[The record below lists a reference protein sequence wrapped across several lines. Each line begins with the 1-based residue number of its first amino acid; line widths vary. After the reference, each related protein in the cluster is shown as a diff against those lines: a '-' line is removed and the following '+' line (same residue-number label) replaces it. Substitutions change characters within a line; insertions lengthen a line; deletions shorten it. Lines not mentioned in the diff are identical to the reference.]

1 MRPSLLLDTC
11 PTVLQHLV
19 GIVILADQA
28 LDPVSF
34 DEFDADEIWAAASSI
49 GRGGISRTTSSG
61 SGGITLHAANSSANS
76 SSTTTALKGT
86 SSTLL
91 LSEVGPTTS
100 ANPLIRKG
108 SDAGGRWERGVALPP
123 PGEDHRSNNIRN
135 EAEASSA
142 DDLWDDPL
150 VVATNDTIPKGAAA
164 DFSSFSIPMA
174 NIMEGAP
181 ARTTTNA
188 TNSRFDLATL
198 SEATLRF
205 EEEIHPEKIKRTDSS
220 SSADA
225 LEVKI
230 RDVNPTRPLASAGM
244 TIRSGSG
251 DHVNVFED
259 FDEEFLPEDEQQSEV
274 EQPTGTP
281 TTITTTTTTSVPEAA
296 EENTTKETLAIDE
309 TAIANDVPTT
319 GLSNSTVGSEN
330 SPSIVPS
337 ISSSHTETASSRLMQ
352 MIGMDSVE
360 VSSPWTSAGL
370 ELKPSFS
377 LPRNP
382 WGEPLGGVGVSSREV
397 EWKALQEAELQ
408 RQRQVEEQAKI
419 LEEQKRLAL
428 LKLQQQQDEERKRI
442 AAAQQEAAA
451 RQAAAAAQ
459 QQQQPSQVEL
469 VLMERISTILEN
481 SWGKA
486 DLMAILTALHR
497 DDARVIPLLPN
508 HEALKALLL
517 RHPNRIQLG
526 RDPAYGVDV
535 AALTLTNSQFASLQ
549 QEQQQEI
556 QRQQQRHH
564 QQQQATAAAEA
575 QARSIYQQLQQR
587 PKVSSK
593 APWYYA
599 DPQGNIQGPFGG
611 DEMRQWL
618 DGGYFKDDLPISQN
632 FQGPFRALSL
642 YFPDWRFAF
651 LPNPAEEQQRIAE
664 EKAQQEREKQERLE
678 RERRAEKERLELEQQ
693 QRVEFEQ
700 RMERERANE
709 MLRKEKESGK
719 NVVGDQNASSVQ
731 LKMLLGLGGKQQQD
745 SSNAVENRSHTTGP
759 SRPQPMA
766 PKQQHPSEQQSDSS
780 SIAEAVLSQPVAAW
794 GGAAQQILVRKKSMS
809 EIQQEEAR
817 VAARL
822 AKERE
827 AIGSSSFRSNSS
839 SGGWANVAAAGTSMW
854 TATATARP
862 VQPSASAP
870 IQRSASPAK
879 SNVPV
884 AASMQQVRAK
894 QQAQVAAAQKQVLAQ
909 KKRDGSSST
918 SSDDFGAKM
927 SPALENWCK
936 EQLRK
941 ITGSDDLTLV
951 SFCTTLKDDAEIHQ
965 YLVAYLGSSPQV
977 NSFASEF
984 ISRKNGGKRQTGEEW
999 ETTGKTKAR
1008 KGKKTAASS
1017 SK

>member
-1 MRPSLLLDTC
+1 M
-11 PTVLQHLV
+11 
-19 GIVILADQA
+19 
-28 LDPVSF
+28 
-34 DEFDADEIWAAASSI
+34 
-49 GRGGISRTTSSG
+49 RGGVSRTTSSG
-61 SGGITLHAANSSANS
+61 SGGITLHATNTSGANS
-76 SSTTTALKGT
+76 SSTLALKGT

-91 LSEVGPTTS
+91 SEGGSTTS
-100 ANPLIRKG
+100 GNLLLRKG
-108 SDAGGRWERGVALPP
+108 SDVGGRWERGVALPP
-123 PGEDHRSNNIRN
+123 PGEDHRSNNNNIKN
-135 EAEASSA
+135 DAEASSA

-150 VVATNDTIPKGAAA
+150 AVATKETMKKGAAP
-164 DFSSFSIPMA
+164 DFSSFGIPMA
-174 NIMEGAP
+174 DIMEGAV
-181 ARTTTNA
+181 ARPTTTNA
-188 TNSRFDLATL
+188 TNSIFDLATL
-198 SEATLRF
+198 SEAALRF
-205 EEEIHPEKIKRTDSS
+205 EEEIHPEKIKRSDSS

-225 LEVKI
+225 AEVKI

-259 FDEEFLPEDEQQSEV
+259 FDDQFLPKDEQQSEV
-274 EQPTGTP
+274 EQPAST
-281 TTITTTTTTSVPEAA
+281 TTILTATTTTSAPDAS
-296 EENTTKETLAIDE
+296 EEKLAKETPVTVD
-309 TAIANDVPTT
+309 TAIANDVPTKE
-319 GLSNSTVGSEN
+319 LSHSTVESEN
-330 SPSIVPS
+330 SPTVVPS

-352 MIGMDSVE
+352 MIGMDSAE
-360 VSSPWTSAGL
+360 ASSPWTSAGR
-370 ELKPSFS
+370 ELKPSFT

-382 WGEPLGGVGVSSREV
+382 WGEPLGSVGVSSREV

-419 LEEQKRLAL
+419 LEEQKRIAL
-428 LKLQQQQDEERKRI
+428 LKLQQQQEDERKRI

-451 RQAAAAAQ
+451 RQAAVAAQ
-459 QQQQPSQVEL
+459 QQQPQQPSQVEL
-469 VLMERISTILEN
+469 VLMERISAILEN

-486 DLMAILTALHR
+486 DLMTILTALHR

-535 AALTLTNSQFASLQ
+535 AVLVLTTSQFASLQ

-587 PKVSSK
+587 PKVAST

-632 FQGPFRALSL
+632 VQGPFRALSL

-651 LPNPAEEQQRIAE
+651 LPNPAEEQQRVAE

-693 QRVEFEQ
+693 QRVELEQ
-700 RMERERANE
+700 RMERERASE
-709 MLRKEKESGK
+709 MLRKEKEKS
-719 NVVGDQNASSVQ
+719 VVGDQNASSVQ

-745 SSNAVENRSHTTGP
+745 SSSAVENRNHTTGS
-759 SRPQPMA
+759 SRPQPIA
-766 PKQQHPSEQQSDSS
+766 PKQQPPSEQQSDVANIVEAASS
-780 SIAEAVLSQPVAAW
+780 PPAVAW
-794 GGAAQQILVRKKSMS
+794 GGAAQQTLVRKKSMS

-827 AIGSSSFRSNSS
+827 AIGGNSFRSNSS
-839 SGGWANVAAAGTSMW
+839 SGGWANVAATGTSMW
-854 TATATARP
+854 TASATARP
-862 VQPSASAP
+862 VQPSASTSV
-870 IQRSASPAK
+870 QRSASPVK

-984 ISRKNGGKRQTGEEW
+984 INRKNGGKRQTGEEW

>member
-1 MRPSLLLDTC
+1 MD
-11 PTVLQHLV
+11 
-19 GIVILADQA
+19 G
-28 LDPVSF
+28 
-34 DEFDADEIWAAASSI
+34 
-49 GRGGISRTTSSG
+49 
-61 SGGITLHAANSSANS
+61 
-76 SSTTTALKGT
+76 
-86 SSTLL
+86 
-91 LSEVGPTTS
+91 
-100 ANPLIRKG
+100 
-108 SDAGGRWERGVALPP
+108 GGRPA
-123 PGEDHRSNNIRN
+123 HNT
-135 EAEASSA
+135 
-142 DDLWDDPL
+142 
-150 VVATNDTIPKGAAA
+150 AT
-164 DFSSFSIPMA
+164 SM
-174 NIMEGAP
+174 
-181 ARTTTNA
+181 
-188 TNSRFDLATL
+188 FDLATL
-198 SEATLRF
+198 SEAALKF
-205 EEEIHPEKIKRTDSS
+205 EEEIHPDKTKLTDSS
-220 SSADA
+220 SSTDA
-225 LEVKI
+225 VEVKI
-230 RDVNPTRPLASAGM
+230 RDVNPTRPLASVGM
-244 TIRSGSG
+244 TIRSGSD

-259 FDEEFLPEDEQQSEV
+259 FDDQFLPEE
-274 EQPTGTP
+274 EQPT
-281 TTITTTTTTSVPEAA
+281 TTTATVAVEEKSAKESPVSDETTTATEASTIGL
-296 EENTTKETLAIDE
+296 TT
-309 TAIANDVPTT
+309 
-319 GLSNSTVGSEN
+319 TVVDN
-330 SPSIVPS
+330 KKSPVITPS
-337 ISSSHTETASSRLMQ
+337 ISSSHVETASSRLMQ
-352 MIGMDSVE
+352 MIGIDSVDA
-360 VSSPWTSAGL
+360 SSPWTATGL

-382 WGEPLGGVGVSSREV
+382 WGEPVGSVGVSSHEA

-419 LEEQKRLAL
+419 IEEQKRIAL
-428 LKLQQQQDEERKRI
+428 LKLQQQEEERKRI

-459 QQQQPSQVEL
+459 QQQPSQVEM

-497 DDARVIPLLPN
+497 DDTRVIPLLPN
-508 HEALKALLL
+508 HDALRALLL
-517 RHPNRIQLG
+517 RHPNRIQIG
-526 RDPAYGVDV
+526 RDPTYGVDV
-535 AALTLTNSQFASLQ
+535 AALTLTNAQFASLQQQQ

-556 QRQQQRHH
+556 QRQQQQLLQAQQRHH

-575 QARSIYQQLQQR
+575 QARSVYQHQQQQQR

-593 APWYYA
+593 SPWYYA

-618 DGGYFKDDLPISQN
+618 DGGYFKEDLPISQN
-632 FQGPFRALSL
+632 SQGPFRALSL

-651 LPNPAEEQQRIAE
+651 LPNTAEEQQRKAE
-664 EKAQQEREKQERLE
+664 EKAQQEREQQERLE
-678 RERRAEKERLELEQQ
+678 RERIAEKERLEREQQ

-709 MLRKEKESGK
+709 KLRKEKESGK

-731 LKMLLGLGGKQQQD
+731 LKMLLGLGAKQQPD
-745 SSNAVENRSHTTGP
+745 GNSTVDNRSNTGVW
-759 SRPQPMA
+759 PQTMA
-766 PKQQHPSEQQSDSS
+766 TKHHHPSEHQSDASNM
-780 SIAEAVLSQPVAAW
+780 AESATTQPVVAW
-794 GGAAQQILVRKKSMS
+794 GGAAQQSLVRKKSMS

-827 AIGSSSFRSNSS
+827 AVGTNSFRSNST
-839 SGGWANVAAAGTSMW
+839 SGGWANVAAAGTSGW
-854 TATATARP
+854 TATSATATVRP
-862 VQPSASAP
+862 VQPVGSAAV
-870 IQRSASPAK
+870 QRSSSPVK

-909 KKRDGSSST
+909 KKRDGSNST

-927 SPALENWCK
+927 SPALESWCR

-941 ITGSDDLTLV
+941 ITGSEDLTLV

-984 ISRKNGGKRQTGEEW
+984 INRKNGGKRQTGEEW
-999 ETTGKTKAR
+999 ETTGKSKAR
-1008 KGKKTAASS
+1008 KGKKTATS